1 MNVERLKL
9 VFFVLL
15 TLSLMYLAF
24 QLRQTRKL
32 VDSGKIGAA
41 LDTLDLREI
50 SKTLKKL
57 NTLDFGEISKTLKKL
72 NTLDF
77 DKVSSL
83 LNKID
88 SIDQDKI
95 KQIITFVGKIDDQVC
110 TGNDGYL
117 FKPGKAAAF
126 MGAPTVKIC

>member
-1 MNVERLKL
+1 MNIERLKL

-41 LDTLDLREI
+41 LDTLDL
-50 SKTLKKL
+50 
-57 NTLDFGEISKTLKKL
+57 GEISKTLKKL
-72 NTLDF
+72 NGLDF
-77 DKVSSL
+77 EKISSL
-83 LNKID
+83 LHKID
-88 SIDQDKI
+88 SIDMDQI